1 MTIFEE
7 KKLLRTQMRH
17 LLKEKYSAPQAKNT
31 ESLKACKK
39 IQNLS
44 AFIDSQIVFFYIPY
58 GFELDV
64 LPLLEQTIKIKTVC
78 VPRVINGTANMDFY
92 YLDKAK
98 NLNEQLESGSFGI
111 LEPKTNLTK
120 VELNDS
126 LEEKKIFM
134 IVPALAFTK
143 NGLRLGKG
151 MGFYDRYLPQ
161 LKETKAKLFTAGLG
175 YKEQLV
181 EKIPAEHTDFILD
194 AVITS

>member
-17 LLKEKYSAPQAKNT
+17 LLKEKYCDQKTKNT

-44 AFIDSQIVFFYIPY
+44 DFIDSQIIFFYIPY
-58 GFELDV
+58 GFELNV
-64 LPLLEQTIKIKTVC
+64 FPLLEQTIKTKTVC
-78 VPRVINGTANMDFY
+78 VPRVINGTSNMDFY
-92 YLDKAK
+92 YLDKTK

-111 LEPKTNLTK
+111 LEPKTSLQK

-126 LEEKKIFM
+126 LKSKKVFM

-151 MGFYDRYLPQ
+151 MGFYDRYLPC
-161 LKETKAKLFTAGLG
+161 LKKTGAKLFTAGIG
-175 YKEQLV
+175 YKEQLL
-181 EKIPAEHTDFILD
+181 EKIPSEQTDFILD
-194 AVITS
+194 TVITS